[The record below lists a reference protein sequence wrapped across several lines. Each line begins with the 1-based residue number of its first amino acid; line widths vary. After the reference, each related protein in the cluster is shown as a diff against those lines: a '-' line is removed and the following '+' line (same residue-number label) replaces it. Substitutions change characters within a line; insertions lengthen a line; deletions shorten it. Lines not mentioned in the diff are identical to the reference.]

1 MRTKRYQSYYEDEL
15 VDASPLKL
23 VQLLYRG
30 ALDAI
35 ASARRFVRLGDIPS
49 RARAIAKAMA
59 IVTELSRSLN
69 TEQGGEVSRNLAQL
83 YGYVE
88 KLLMQANFEQRE
100 KPLEEAERLLETLAE
115 AWTALIPE
123 ERASA
128 SQTPAESETH
138 QPVSCAY

>member
-1 MRTKRYQSYYEDEL
+1 MRTKRYQSYFEDEL

-23 VQLLYRG
+23 VQLLYQG
-30 ALDAI
+30 ALDSI
-35 ASARRFVRLGDIPS
+35 ASARRYVRLGDIPS
-49 RARAIAKAMA
+49 RSRAITKAMA

-69 TEQGGEVSRNLAQL
+69 TEQGGEVSHNLAQL

-115 AWTALIPE
+115 AWNNLIPE
-123 ERASA
+123 ERPNV
-128 SQTPAESETH
+128 SQTPGQSETYE
-138 QPVSCAY
+138 PVSCAY